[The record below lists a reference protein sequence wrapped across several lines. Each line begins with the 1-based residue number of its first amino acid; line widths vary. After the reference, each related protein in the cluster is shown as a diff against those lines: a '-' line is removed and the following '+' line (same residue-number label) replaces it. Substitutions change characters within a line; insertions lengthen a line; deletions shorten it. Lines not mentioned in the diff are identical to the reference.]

1 MFYKWTT
8 AKIFRYASCPYFCQL
23 GLGLR
28 CWTGGH
34 LIFNLV
40 IWEHNDIFC
49 TSWIL
54 DQLHFEQPG
63 AEQGERCLL
72 AGTCANSRF
81 CARIPALWD
90 GLTDVGSKSLIIIYH
105 AFSFLP
111 GVISSD
117 GFCRYLMSDEN
128 APVFLDRLELYQEMD
143 HPLAHYFISS
153 SHNTYLTGRQFGG
166 KSSVEMYRQVLLAGC
181 RLEAGDNRYLW
192 IYYFKLNILGVDVLY
207 SWLYQYVSVANENTC
222 VFLRILFFSQK

>member
-1 MFYKWTT
+1 MSHVHCRF
-8 AKIFRYASCPYFCQL
+8 
-23 GLGLR
+23 
-28 CWTGGH
+28 
-34 LIFNLV
+34 
-40 IWEHNDIFC
+40 
-49 TSWIL
+49 
-54 DQLHFEQPG
+54 
-63 AEQGERCLL
+63 LL
-72 AGTCANSRF
+72 
-81 CARIPALWD
+81 
-90 GLTDVGSKSLIIIYH
+90 IIYH

-192 IYYFKLNILGVDVLY
+192 IYYFKLKILGVDILY
-207 SWLYQYVSVANENTC
+207 SWLYQCVSVANEKTR
-222 VFLRILFFSQK
+222 VFLRILFFSSYFSHKSNSRQRDGEIGNKERVCEKVNRSVMSKWQLKNFRGLSAL